1 MSSQIHLLPRL
12 LARVP
17 ARRAHV
23 ARALRCPHHAPRALW
38 VAFLGA
44 LFIGSVA
51 LSLQPEWRE
60 HNTAYGNAWLML
72 PTPETFALVHTAP
85 RTPGTP
91 ELHAANVSTYASTDS
106 LFDALV
112 APLAREAQ
120 RRRVDRARRDPE
132 FYKRVDRALNEGRI
146 NLLLFG
152 YGETHEPPLTERALI
167 GSHTLISYDTRTHQA
182 DIVSFTHDIRA
193 PEIEREIIRRG
204 GKPPALRMD
213 NAYNVGGF
221 HLQRQ
226 MIENATGLAVDYQIV
241 FRDAVL
247 QRLIDHV
254 FEGVVVNVPLAFEVH
269 PFYLD
274 GVKYPGGHF
283 AQGAQKLDGRQ
294 VIQFIKTVPVA
305 EGEYP
310 KEIEHNARKAL
321 VFEGLLRAVSEKYTA
336 RAFWLKS
343 ATFIASEFFSGA
355 IVCDFDP
362 LALVVQTMTTAPH
375 TAFTRELTL
384 PTIRRSLYV
393 VDAAHGDGGVQW
405 VNANAAENPITQKDI
420 EAGVYITLAME
431 VPLHANPYGDLV
443 TGYWTSVRTLV
454 KETLLDLRAPTQVQ
468 EEEK

>member
-1 MSSQIHLLPRL
+1 MSSQIRLLPRV

-17 ARRAHV
+17 A
-23 ARALRCPHHAPRALW
+23 PRARVTRVWLRRRDISRACLIGLFGILF
-38 VAFLGA
+38 VA
-44 LFIGSVA
+44 SVA
-51 LSLQPEWRE
+51 LSFQPERYND
-60 HNTAYGNAWLML
+60 HNLTLDSARLIL
-72 PTPETFALVHTAP
+72 PTPPTFAIARAAPRAPSTPDLHTASAP
-85 RTPGTP
+85 I
-91 ELHAANVSTYASTDS
+91 HDS

-112 APLAREAQ
+112 EPLAREAQ
-120 RRRVDRARRDPE
+120 RRRAETARRDPE

-146 NLLLFG
+146 NILLFG
-152 YGETHEPPLTERALI
+152 YGETHEPPVTERALI

-182 DIVSFTHDIRA
+182 DIISFTHDIRA
-193 PEIEREIIRRG
+193 PEIEREVIKRG

-221 HLQRQ
+221 HLQRR

-247 QRLIDHV
+247 QRLIDQV
-254 FEGVVVNVPLAFEVH
+254 FEGVVVNVPIAFDVH

-283 AQGAQKLDGRQ
+283 AQGEQKLNGRQ
-294 VIQFIKTVPVA
+294 VLQFIKTVPVA

-321 VFEGLLRAVSEKYTA
+321 VFEGLLGALGEKYTL

-343 ATFIASEFFSGA
+343 AAFIAGEFLTGN

-362 LALVVQTMTTAPH
+362 LALVVQTITHTTNA
-375 TAFTRELTL
+375 TFTRELTF
-384 PTIRRSLYV
+384 PKINRSLYI

-420 EAGVYITLAME
+420 ESGVYITLAMA
-431 VPLHANPYGDLV
+431 VPLNANPYGDLV
-443 TGYWTSVRTLV
+443 TGYWTSVRALV
-454 KETLLDLRAPTQVQ
+454 KETLLDLRAPARAH
-468 EEEK
+468 EEGK